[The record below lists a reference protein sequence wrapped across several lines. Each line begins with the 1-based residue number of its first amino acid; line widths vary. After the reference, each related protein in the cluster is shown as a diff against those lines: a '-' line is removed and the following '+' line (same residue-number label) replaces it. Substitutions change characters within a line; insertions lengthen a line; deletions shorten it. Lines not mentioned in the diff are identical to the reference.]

1 MINRFFSFI
10 LFLCCLFL
18 IVAGASAKGIERHP
32 GLIEGELNNGL
43 TYYIFPND
51 YPKGEAVY
59 RLFIKSGSIYEKESQ
74 KGLAHFLEHM
84 AFNGSKH
91 FPGNS
96 LVRFLESKG
105 ARFGKDLNAHT
116 SFNETVYKLQLP
128 SNDPSVVD
136 STITI
141 LADWCGGLLL
151 DSLEIENER
160 GVILSEWLS
169 KTGPK
174 FDAQNALLMELLNNS
189 HFSQRIVI
197 GDTAVI
203 KNFPHQELRDFYN
216 EWYHPSLMAVAV
228 TGDIDAVAV
237 ERAIVEKFGGYHGK
251 KRRLPDYA
259 IPDYREMELKSVIDD
274 SFDKIELVGLQLM
287 PLLSPVKKER
297 DYPAYLQR
305 ILLNRLF
312 SLRLNTFS
320 FDHPDYNKASAG
332 LSSFLNEKSVL
343 TTSVELQPNK
353 VVSGAGQFLDH
364 LEQMYRYGFISAEI
378 ERVKKSY
385 LASLE
390 RKAYSKAPVQSINLM
405 NEIYSDFFTGNTIV
419 TPKEE
424 FRLAQKYIEKID
436 STSLVH
442 YMQKTMDWDKTH
454 FLLTSFET
462 EGDETLLR
470 DSIFTILS
478 NIKRKKLY
486 PYAKEIE
493 IRSELLNEIP
503 SGGKIVSK
511 RHIPEVDIDE
521 LILSNGARVFYK
533 HSSEEKERILL
544 SGFRKGGLYAVDSTN
559 YVSGSYA
566 AGIIGLSGA
575 GNFSRDELSYFL
587 AGNTASVRFL
597 IDKTRSGIS
606 ASSVPADMETLF
618 QLLYLRWTQPRVD
631 NSVFNQIK
639 EKAIESYQNKNETGS
654 EKFYE
659 AFSTLLQEDNYT
671 NRKLN
676 DTIIDR
682 ELHADKALKVF
693 NDTFGGAG
701 SFTFVI
707 ISDLLLEELEPYIET
722 YLAGLPEGTPDMD
735 YKIKRNLKPIQE
747 RIVFEQHI
755 GENPRASVSLL
766 FQQDTAGE
774 SAALN
779 SLEDDLIKAVIRMKL
794 LRALREEMGMVYS
807 VSVSASSTLYPSP
820 VSRQTISF
828 TTAEENVE
836 ILIER
841 TLSELKKMAYEP
853 DYFLSEL
860 MDVKTNLKK
869 EMELNKQKST
879 FWSSTIRNT
888 IFNNE
893 REWRIVTD
901 FNEIIQGITSAQ
913 IAGKIAER
921 MVESDSFVQA
931 VLYPGTNRQ

>member
-1 MINRFFSFI
+1 MINRLFSFR
-10 LFLCCLFL
+10 LLVCCLFL
-18 IVAGASAKGIERHP
+18 SAVGASAKEVKRHP
-32 GLIEGELNNGL
+32 GLIEGQLNNGL
-43 TYYIFPND
+43 SYYIFPNG

-59 RLFIKSGSIYEKESQ
+59 RLFIKSGSVYEKESQ

-84 AFNGSKH
+84 AFNGSQH

-128 SNDPSVVD
+128 SNDPFVVD

-203 KNFPHQELRDFYN
+203 KNFSHQELHDFYN

-228 TGDIDAVAV
+228 TGDIDAEAV
-237 ERAIVEKFGGYHGK
+237 EKAIVEKFGGYYGK
-251 KRRLPDYA
+251 KKRLPDYT
-259 IPDYREMELKSVIDD
+259 ISDYREMEIKTVIHE
-274 SFDKIELVGLQLM
+274 SFDKIELIGLQLM
-287 PLLSPVKKER
+287 PLLPPVKKEK

-312 SLRLNTFS
+312 SLRLNALS
-320 FDHPDYNKASAG
+320 FDHPDYNKASVG
-332 LSSFLNEKSVL
+332 LSSFLNEKSIL
-343 TTSVELQPNK
+343 ITSVELQPNK
-353 VVSGAGQFLDH
+353 VVSGADQFLHH
-364 LEQMYRYGFISAEI
+364 LEQMYRYGFIPAEI
-378 ERVKKSY
+378 ERIKKSY

-390 RKAYSKAPVQSINLM
+390 RRAYSKAPVQSISLM
-405 NEIYSDFFTGNTIV
+405 NEIYSDFFTGNAMVI
-419 TPKEE
+419 PEEE
-424 FRLAQKYIEKID
+424 FRLAQKFIEKID
-436 STSLVH
+436 SASLVR
-442 YMQKTMDWDKTH
+442 YMQETMDWDKTH

-470 DSIFTILS
+470 DSIFTIVS
-478 NIKRKKLY
+478 NIKKKTLR

-493 IRSELLNEIP
+493 IRSELLHDTP
-503 SGGKIVSK
+503 SGGKIVSRK
-511 RHIPEVDIDE
+511 QIPEVGIDE
-521 LILSNGARVFYK
+521 LNLSNGATVFYK
-533 HSSEEKERILL
+533 HSPEDKDRVVL
-544 SGFRKGGLYAVDSTN
+544 SGFRKGGLYAVDSTY

-566 AGIIGLSGA
+566 PSIIGLSGA

-606 ASSVPADMETLF
+606 ASSAPVDVETLF
-618 QLLYLRWTQPRVD
+618 QLLYLKWTQPRID
-631 NSVFNQIK
+631 NSVFNQVK

-654 EKFYE
+654 EKFYHGL
-659 AFSTLLQEDNYT
+659 ADLLQEDNHT
-671 NRKLN
+671 TRKLN
-676 DTIIDR
+676 DTIIIR

-701 SFTFVI
+701 NFTFVI
-707 ISDLLLEELEPYIET
+707 ISDLSLEELEPYIET
-722 YLAGLPEGTPDMD
+722 YLAGLPKGTPDMD
-735 YKIKRNLKPIQE
+735 YKIKRRLNPIHE
-747 RIVFEQHI
+747 KTVFEQHI
-755 GENPRASVSLL
+755 GENPRASVSLI
-766 FQQDTAGE
+766 FQQDAAGE
-774 SAALN
+774 SPALS

-794 LRALREEMGMVYS
+794 LRALREELGMVYS
-807 VSVSASSTLYPSP
+807 VGVTASSTLYPSP

-828 TTAEENVE
+828 TTAGENVDA
-836 ILIER
+836 LIDR
-841 TLSELKKMAYEP
+841 TFSELRKMANEP
-853 DYFLSEL
+853 DYFASEL
-860 MDVKTNLKK
+860 NDVKTNLKK
-869 EMELNKQKST
+869 EMQLNKQKNA

-888 IFNNE
+888 IFNKE
-893 REWRIVTD
+893 KDWHMVTD
-901 FNEIIQGITSAQ
+901 FNKVIQGISPAQ
-913 IAGKIAER
+913 IAEKIRER
-921 MVESDSFVQA
+921 MVESESFVQA
-931 VLYPGTNRQ
+931 VLYPKPNKQ